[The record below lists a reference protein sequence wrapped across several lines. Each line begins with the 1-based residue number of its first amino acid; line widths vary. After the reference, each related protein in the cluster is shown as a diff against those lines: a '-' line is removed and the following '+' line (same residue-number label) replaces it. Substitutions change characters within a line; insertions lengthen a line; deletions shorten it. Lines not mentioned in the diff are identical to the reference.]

1 VQKYYYFLCK
11 NKVFSYYIVG
21 FSLFFISL
29 HRKFNFLVMK
39 YYVANF
45 KIEGTGD
52 IDMCR
57 DIIASLAA
65 EAGFES
71 FEENGDTLDGY
82 VQQELLDEPLLKSLL
97 EDFPIEGVNISYT
110 IKEAEY
116 RNWNEQWENAGFE
129 PIVID
134 DRCIIHDSNHPA
146 IGSTDALSAEGTPIL
161 DITIEARQAFGTG
174 THETTRM
181 IVNELLK
188 TDLKG
193 KRFLDCGCGTG
204 ILGIVASKCGAVEV
218 VAYDIDEWSVE
229 NSRHNA
235 ELNGVDNME
244 VLEGDRNVLSHV
256 NGVFDVVVAN
266 INRNILL
273 EDMCHMKEVMSH
285 KGILILS
292 GFYDTDGFMI
302 AEKAGELGLSLIKT
316 EGCNKWCML
325 VFSA

>member
-1 VQKYYYFLCK
+1 
-11 NKVFSYYIVG
+11 
-21 FSLFFISL
+21 
-29 HRKFNFLVMK
+29 MK

-45 KIEGTGD
+45 KIEGAGNTEV
-52 IDMCR
+52 CR

-71 FEENGDTLDGY
+71 FEENGDGLNGY

-97 EDFPIEGVNISYT
+97 KDFPIEGVNVSYSLR
-110 IKEAEY
+110 EAEY
-116 RNWNEQWENAGFE
+116 RNWNEQWENEGFE

-134 DRCIIHDSNHPA
+134 GRCIIHDTKHPV
-146 IGSTDALSAEGTPIL
+146 GDKALDSPTL

-181 IVNELLK
+181 IVGELLK
-188 TDLKG
+188 MDLKG
-193 KRFLDCGCGTG
+193 KRILDCGCGTG
-204 ILGIVASKCGAVEV
+204 ILGIVASKCGASEI

-229 NSRHNA
+229 NARHNA
-235 ELNGVDNME
+235 KLNGVKNME

-256 NGVFDVVVAN
+256 SGVFDVVLAN
-266 INRNILL
+266 INRNILMA
-273 EDMCHMKEVMSH
+273 DMHHMKEVMNH
-285 KGILILS
+285 NGKLILS

-302 AEKAGELGLSLIKT
+302 AEKAGSLGLVLTET
-316 EGCNKWCML
+316 EGSNKWCML

>member
-1 VQKYYYFLCK
+1 
-11 NKVFSYYIVG
+11 
-21 FSLFFISL
+21 
-29 HRKFNFLVMK
+29 MK

-45 KIEGTGD
+45 KIKGAGD
-52 IDMCR
+52 TEVCR

-71 FEENGDTLDGY
+71 FEENGDSVDGY
-82 VQQELLDEPLLKSLL
+82 VQQELLDEPLLQSLL
-97 EDFPIEGVNISYT
+97 SDFPIEGVSASYT
-110 IKEAEY
+110 LKEAEY

-134 DRCIIHDSNHPA
+134 GRCVIHDPKHTVGTSLT
-146 IGSTDALSAEGTPIL
+146 GSSPVL

-181 IVNELLK
+181 IVAELLK
-188 TDLKG
+188 TDLKD
-193 KRFLDCGCGTG
+193 KRVLDCGCGTG
-204 ILGIVASKCGAVEV
+204 ILGIVASKCGAREIVG
-218 VAYDIDEWSVE
+218 YDIDEWSVE
-229 NSRHNA
+229 NARHNVR
-235 ELNGVDNME
+235 LNGVENME

-256 NGVFDVVVAN
+256 SGVFDVVLAN
-266 INRNILL
+266 INRNILM
-273 EDMCHMKEVMSH
+273 EDMHHIKEVMNH
-285 KGILILS
+285 GGRLILS

-302 AEKAGELGLSLIKT
+302 AEKAGALRLTLTRT